1 MACRYKKGK
10 RKRKLV
16 SKLAESLSGRKTN
29 LAGVKK

>member
-10 RKRKLV
+10 RKKLI